1 MKKLILI
8 ILAAL
13 FTAGGLMAQS
23 TDQESE
29 VLKTYYAIMNAMVE
43 KDRATLEKYY
53 APEFAFRHMSGK
65 VQSRKE
71 FFDDIVNGKLNY

>member
-8 ILAAL
+8 LLAAL

-43 KDRATLEKYY
+43 KNARLLKNTTL
-53 APEFAFRHMSGK
+53 PNLPSGT
-65 VQSRKE
+65 
-71 FFDDIVNGKLNY
+71 